1 MRDVLVEHDAVKHL
15 ALRQI
20 AARELL
26 HLCVALDVDLLAP
39 IRLHYAD
46 NLGGL
51 DGQVGDHV
59 SPSAGKLGVDGATH
73 DVPKGLRVVEVNG
86 ERDLLHDGKR
96 ILQGLH
102 VPGDDQRGV
111 EVLLEQGLG
120 DAEHLPGE
128 DDHGGGAVA
137 HLLVLRTAQLDH
149 VLRRGVGDIHF
160 AENGIAIVGHHNAS
174 HRVQEHLEHRARAE
188 RCPDDAGDRLPCL
201 DVRQLRLAT
210 LVALRVLVDHVDPA
224 AAAAASRHHGAG
236 QSRHQMHWCQLF
248 GRRPHPGRPDCP

>member
-51 DGQVGDHV
+51 DGQVRDHV
-59 SPSAGKLGVDGATH
+59 APPARELGVNGAPH
-73 DVPKGLRVVEVNG
+73 DVPQRLRVVEVNRVG
-86 ERDLLHDGKR
+86 DLLHDGEGV
-96 ILQGLH
+96 LQGLH
-102 VPGDDQRGV
+102 VSAHDQGGV
-111 EVLLEQGLG
+111 KVLLQQRLR
-120 DAEHLPGE
+120 DAQHLARE

-149 VLRRGVGDIHF
+149 VLRGRVRDVHL
-160 AENGIAIVGHHNAS
+160 AEDRVAVVRHHDAP
-174 HRVQEHLEHRARAE
+174 HRVEEHLKHRARAE
-188 RCPDDAGDRLPCL
+188 RRADDAGHGLPRL
-201 DVRQLRLAT
+201 DVSQLRLAT